1 MPRPLRSRTS
11 HVVFHTAAWP
21 GDPSA
26 EDIDRSHR
34 EGRGWAGIGYHK
46 VVRRDGAVEGGEML
60 DRRGVH
66 CRDGGMNSKAV
77 GVCFSGHHGDDFNG
91 EQGEPWTEAQREA
104 GVTLLADLCE
114 RYGVPVRN
122 VIGHRETGA
131 RKACPGDRVDCFGVR
146 DLVAEEL
153 ERRGRSVA
161 PSALLRRGDRG
172 RDVVLLQRALRD
184 QGGHY
189 RGRIDGDFGP
199 MTEAAV
205 RSFQEDNGLEV
216 DGVVGPAT
224 RGALG
229 L

>member
-1 MPRPLRSRTS
+1 MKTRLGTS
-11 HVVFHTAAWP
+11 NRVPWSCRV
-21 GDPSA
+21 PSA
-26 EDIDRSHR
+26 ADIDRAHR
-34 EGRGWAGIGYHK
+34 EGPFAKIAYHK
-46 VVRRDGAVEGGEML
+46 IVRKDGTVEDGEAL
-60 DRRGVH
+60 DRKGAH
-66 CRDGGMNSKAV
+66 CRDRKMNHKSV

-91 EQGEPWTEAQREA
+91 EPGEAWTTAQREA
-104 GVTLLADLCE
+104 GVALLADLCE

-131 RKACPGDRVDCFGVR
+131 RKACPGDRVDCFEVR

-161 PSALLRRGDRG
+161 PPALLRRGDRG
-172 RDVVLLQRALRD
+172 RDVTLLQRALRD

-205 RSFQEDNGLEV
+205 RGFQEGNDLEV

-224 RGALG
+224 RSALG